1 MPPNSSIKFTPG
13 LKVGFFGA
21 NGSFQNGIIVG
32 TAILPQ
38 VRRHFCVYVFFFF
51 FGFYSNG
58 VQDGGELLDIIV
70 KGEKPGK
77 EKQYRL
83 PPFGLIPLEG

>member
-1 MPPNSSIKFTPG
+1 MEAFKMALLWAPPYSLRSEDTFAFMFY
-13 LKVGFFGA
+13 L
-21 NGSFQNGIIVG
+21 
-32 TAILPQ
+32 
-38 VRRHFCVYVFFFF
+38 F

>member
-1 MPPNSSIKFTPG
+1 MPPNSSVRFTPG
-13 LKVGFFGA
+13 LKVGFLGPS
-21 NGSFQNGIIVG
+21 GSFCCGIISG

-38 VRRHFCVYVFFFF
+38 VRRHFHFIII
-51 FGFYSNG
+51 FGFSLLNG
-58 VQDGGELLDIIV
+58 IQDGGELFDIIV
-70 KGEKPGK
+70 KGEKPGE